1 MKQQTDAQFIG
12 NINKYGCFFMVIV
25 YWLKLVT
32 ENVEY
37 GFNIINRF
45 WMTAIESNIISG
57 DMNGDGDMDDANE
70 LLIGDKDAL
79 LALAGI
85 KLKYLGSFTP
95 DKVVKK
101 PGQFYIGEFYRE
113 WTEKGKKRSFTHFA
127 GIDESFRCVYDPIE
141 NSQTVAKGTLKT
153 VRVFGRI

>member
-1 MKQQTDAQFIG
+1 MKRQTDTQLIG
-12 NINKYGCFFMVIV
+12 NINKYGCLFMSMV
-25 YWLKLVT
+25 YWLKLMLD
-32 ENVEY
+32 NIEY
-37 GFNIINRF
+37 GFNILNRF
-45 WMTAIESNIISG
+45 WLDAIDKKIISG
-57 DMNGDGDMDDANE
+57 DENGDGDMDDANE

-85 KLKYLGSFTP
+85 KLKYLGSFAP
-95 DKVVKK
+95 DKVIKK

-113 WTEKGKKRSFTHFA
+113 WTEKGKKKSFTHFA